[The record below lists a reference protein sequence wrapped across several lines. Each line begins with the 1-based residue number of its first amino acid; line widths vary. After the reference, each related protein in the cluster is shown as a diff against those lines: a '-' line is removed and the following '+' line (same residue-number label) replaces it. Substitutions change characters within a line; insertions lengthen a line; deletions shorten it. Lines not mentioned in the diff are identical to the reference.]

1 MGLCLVQF
9 DKMRDVRID
18 LFRGEK
24 GFHDCGVYQYVAI
37 MPSEMFAQ
45 HKPVIDFS
53 ASQSEH

>member
-1 MGLCLVQF
+1 MGLCLVSF
-9 DKMRDVRID
+9 AKMLDVRMD
-18 LFRGEK
+18 LLRGEK
-24 GFHDCGVYQYVAI
+24 GFHGCGVYQHVAI